1 MSYRQP
7 KIVDDKSG
15 QVLGQAIVQGAQNL
29 AQGAMQMA
37 QKNQLAIKEEKKEK
51 EDLNVGL
58 VNLAAQ
64 YNNDLQ
70 AAAKLTKEQLS
81 GIKNDFGISMEEII
95 NQGYLAQQDFLKDKS
110 NANRKRVE
118 ENATRR
124 TGINKWMVG
133 VGALVTNA
141 QTLVNEAASDI
152 ATNVWFPPINGD
164 DGTAGLEMT
173 NAFLN
178 KEGYS
183 YGHIAKEKTNA
194 SGEVAKGQKGIMT
207 DMLAIYKDGKV
218 IGTYSETDLSTIL
231 GTWKKRGE
239 TGIQTVQNGA
249 KKEFVT
255 ESVNG
260 AIINNG
266 VKATDANKLDAQNKP
281 TIIPAVRKIINGNIV
296 MRQDL
301 DPTAIGNIVEQQVQI
316 MAGIVG
322 KAPTSEKRLYYKDF
336 GFKKEQIEARNLA
349 ISLGKASGYKPAG
362 VDDFDKEFLKRV
374 ENTVLGGLNVTK
386 EVIPGENG
394 APDTVRYYNDK
405 VLGRNN
411 PTTTTSAGERA
422 MFRDYKT
429 TVNNFNSAISGY
441 TPPAS
446 TPNLKQ
452 TAAQKI
458 IGGAEISKGK
468 VMFIRNQ
475 NRTLEN
481 VITNDN
487 LLTLSWGRP
496 YYAPANKT
504 TEPYKYQARELM
516 LAGTPNAM
524 VQVGGVS
531 VSARSLAPD
540 MNSITFDLKNKN
552 QTSNLLQLTTG
563 QDATAAAK
571 LIKKYNLN

>member
-15 QVLGQAIVQGAQNL
+15 QILGQAIAQGAQNL

-51 EDLNVGL
+51 EDLNIGL

-95 NQGYLAQQDFLKDKS
+95 NQGYLAQKDFLEDKS
-110 NANRKRVE
+110 DANRKRVE
-118 ENATRR
+118 ANAARR

-141 QTLVNEAASDI
+141 QTLVHEAASDI
-152 ATNVWFPPINGD
+152 ATNVYFPPINGD

-183 YGHIAKEKTNA
+183 YGHIAEEETNVF
-194 SGEVAKGQKGIMT
+194 GKVAKGQKGIMT

-218 IGTYSETDLSTIL
+218 IGKYSETDLSTIL

-239 TGIQTVQNGA
+239 TGVQTVQNGA
-249 KKEFVT
+249 KKEFIT
-255 ESVNG
+255 NGVNG
-260 AIINNG
+260 AVINDN
-266 VKATDANKLDAQNKP
+266 VKATDANKLDTQGNP
-281 TIIPAVRKIINGNIV
+281 TIIPAERKIINGNIV
-296 MRQDL
+296 MRQEL

-316 MAGIVG
+316 MDKIVG
-322 KAPTSEKRLYYKDF
+322 DASTSEKRLYYTDF
-336 GFKKEQIEARNLA
+336 GFKKEQIAARNLA
-349 ISLGKASGYKPAG
+349 MSFSKGSG
-362 VDDFDKEFLKRV
+362 VDDFDKELLKRV
-374 ENTVLGGLNVTK
+374 EQTVLGGINVTK
-386 EVIPGENG
+386 EVIPGVGG

-411 PTTTTSAGERA
+411 PTATTSAGERA
-422 MFRDYKT
+422 MAKDYTT
-429 TVNNFNSAISGY
+429 TVNNFNSTISGY

-446 TPNLKQ
+446 NPNLKQ
-452 TAAQKI
+452 TTAQKI
-458 IGGAEISKGK
+458 IGGAELSKGK
-468 VMFIRNQ
+468 IVFIRNQ

-481 VITNDN
+481 VTADGN
-487 LLTLSWGRP
+487 LLKLSWGLP
-496 YYAPANKT
+496 YYAPAIQT
-504 TEPYKYQARELM
+504 TEPYKYKARELM
-516 LAGTPNAM
+516 LQGKPNELID
-524 VQVGGVS
+524 VGGVS
-531 VSARSLAPD
+531 VKAYLLAPD

-563 QDATAAAK
+563 QDKTAAAK
-571 LIKKYNLN
+571 LIKLYNLN

>member
-15 QVLGQAIVQGAQNL
+15 QVLGQAIVKGAQNL

-81 GIKNDFGISMEEII
+81 NIKDNFGISMEEII
-95 NQGYLAQQDFLKDKS
+95 NQGYLAQKDFLKDKS
-110 NANRKRVE
+110 NANRKKVE
-118 ENATRR
+118 ANTARR
-124 TGINKWMVG
+124 TSINKWMVG

-141 QTLVNEAASDI
+141 QTLAKEAASDI
-152 ATNVWFPPINGD
+152 ATNVYFPPINGD

-183 YGHIAKEKTNA
+183 YGHIAEEQTDATGN
-194 SGEVAKGQKGIMT
+194 VVKGQKGIMT
-207 DMLAIYKDGKV
+207 DKLVIYKDNKV
-218 IGTYSETDLSTIL
+218 IGKYSETDLSTIL
-231 GTWKKRGE
+231 ETWKKRGE
-239 TGIQTVQNGA
+239 TGVQTVQNGA
-249 KKEFVT
+249 KKEFIT
-255 ESVNG
+255 NGVNG
-260 AIINNG
+260 AVINDA
-266 VKATDANKLDAQNKP
+266 VKATDANKLDAQSNP
-281 TIIPAVRKIINGNIV
+281 TIIPAERKIINGNVV
-296 MRQDL
+296 MRQEL

-316 MAGIVG
+316 MDNIVG
-322 KAPTSEKRLYYKDF
+322 DAHTSEKRLYYTDF
-336 GFKKEQIEARNLA
+336 GFSKKQIEARNLA
-349 ISLGKASGYKPAG
+349 LKFQKGSG

-386 EVIPGENG
+386 EVIPGVSG

-405 VLGRNN
+405 ILGKDSKSNS
-411 PTTTTSAGERA
+411 TSAGERA
-422 MFRDYKT
+422 MAKDYLT
-429 TVNNFNSAISGY
+429 TVNNFNSTISGY
-441 TPPAS
+441 TPPAG

-452 TAAQKI
+452 TTAQKI
-458 IGGAEISKGK
+458 IGGAELSKGK
-468 VMFIRNQ
+468 IVFMRNQ

-481 VITNDN
+481 VTANGN
-487 LLTLSWGRP
+487 LLKLSWGLP

-504 TEPYKYQARELM
+504 TEPYKYRARQLM
-516 LAGTPNAM
+516 LAGKPNEM
-524 VQVGGVS
+524 VDVGGVLVKAS
-531 VSARSLAPD
+531 SLAPD
-540 MNSITFDLKNKN
+540 MNSITFDLKNKS

-563 QDATAAAK
+563 QDKTAAAK
-571 LIKKYNLN
+571 LIKLYNLN